1 MVADAVPL
9 QQCPEGNREYNEP
22 QEVSREHAQVSGG
35 ERGEPRAGRE
45 GLGRRTVHEER
56 AGLPDEHRSKRGDEG
71 RDPQPEGD
79 HPVEQA
85 DAGADR
91 QSDERCKPDGEPIR
105 IELGHQDAAEDVI
118 RADGEVKLTS
128 DHEDSY
134 AQCRDAHLDWNRLQC
149 RLDVGEAVISKGVGP
164 DESIDHTDELEDQED
179 NEDVEGRLLAAIAAS
194 RGLCALFPSSGHCFS
209 G

>member
-1 MVADAVPL
+1 M
-9 QQCPEGNREYNEP
+9 
-22 QEVSREHAQVSGG
+22 
-35 ERGEPRAGRE
+35 
-45 GLGRRTVHEER
+45 HEER

-105 IELGHQDAAEDVI
+105 IELGHQDAAEDEI
-118 RADGEVKLTS
+118 GADGEVELTS
-128 DHEDSY
+128 DHEDPHT
-134 AQCRDAHLDWNRLQC
+134 QRRDAGHNRNRPQ
-149 RLDVGEAVISKGVGP
+149 RVLDVGEAVIGEGAGV
-164 DESIDHTDELEDQED
+164 DEPVDHADDLDDQED